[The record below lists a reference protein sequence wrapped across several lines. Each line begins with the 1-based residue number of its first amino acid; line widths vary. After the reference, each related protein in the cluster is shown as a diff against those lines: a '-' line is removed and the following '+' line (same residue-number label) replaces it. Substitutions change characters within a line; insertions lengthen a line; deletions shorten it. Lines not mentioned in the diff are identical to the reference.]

1 MTFKT
6 YSSCSDMPIYNFMM
20 CVSQNDL
27 IYLIV
32 NVNDST
38 DDQFNKYVEK
48 NINDLTIKFN
58 KIEEEYKAITFDKKE
73 LSKQKELARMIY
85 LESQHNAIVKVL
97 NLYIETNEILV
108 LDILNELGCKFD
120 KSNDINK
127 QLKSA
132 NRVIMNLK
140 NKINI
145 LNSNFKIKYK
155 ITNKELKEDKV
166 TSVTGIEKSLDSQA
180 LMLEGNLETG
190 YRIDIK
196 TTSVLRWVNLLETNK
211 SKLAKQNF

>member
-1 MTFKT
+1 
-6 YSSCSDMPIYNFMM
+6 
-20 CVSQNDL
+20 
-27 IYLIV
+27 
-32 NVNDST
+32 
-38 DDQFNKYVEK
+38 
-48 NINDLTIKFN
+48 
-58 KIEEEYKAITFDKKE
+58 
-73 LSKQKELARMIY
+73 
-85 LESQHNAIVKVL
+85 
-97 NLYIETNEILV
+97 
-108 LDILNELGCKFD
+108 
-120 KSNDINK
+120 
-127 QLKSA
+127 
-132 NRVIMNLK
+132 MNLK

-155 ITNKELKEDKV
+155 ITDKELKEDKV

>member
-1 MTFKT
+1 
-6 YSSCSDMPIYNFMM
+6 MPIYNFMM

-32 NVNDST
+32 NVNDSE
-38 DDQFNKYVEK
+38 DDQVNKYVEK
-48 NINDLTIKFN
+48 NINELTIKFN

-73 LSKQKELARMIY
+73 LSKQKELGRMIY
-85 LESQHNAIVKVL
+85 LESQHNAIVKVI
-97 NLYIETNEILV
+97 NLYIETKEILV

-120 KSNDINK
+120 KLKNINK

-132 NRVIMNLK
+132 NRIIMNLK

-155 ITNKELKEDKV
+155 ITDQELKEDKI

-211 SKLAKQNF
+211 SKIAKQNI

>member
-1 MTFKT
+1 
-6 YSSCSDMPIYNFMM
+6 M

-27 IYLIV
+27 IYLII
-32 NVNDST
+32 NVNDYT
-38 DDQFNKYVEK
+38 DDQVNKYIEK

-58 KIEEEYKAITFDKKE
+58 KIEQEYKAITFDKKE
-73 LSKQKELARMIY
+73 LLKQKELLRMIY
-85 LESQHNAIVKVL
+85 LESQHNTIVKVI
-97 NLYIETNEILV
+97 NLYIETNEILI

-120 KSNDINK
+120 KLKNINK
-127 QLKSA
+127 QLKSV
-132 NRVIMNLK
+132 NRIIMNLK

-145 LNSNFKIKYK
+145 LNSNFKIKHK
-155 ITNKELKEDKV
+155 ITHNELKENKV
-166 TSVTGIEKSLDSQA
+166 TSITGIEKSLDSQA

-211 SKLAKQNF
+211 SKLAKQNI

>member
-1 MTFKT
+1 
-6 YSSCSDMPIYNFMM
+6 M

-27 IYLIV
+27 MYLIV
-32 NVNDST
+32 NVNNST
-38 DDQFNKYVEK
+38 DDQVNKYVEK

-58 KIEEEYKAITFDKKE
+58 KIEEEYRAITFDKKE

-155 ITNKELKEDKV
+155 ITDKELKEDKV

>member
-1 MTFKT
+1 
-6 YSSCSDMPIYNFMM
+6 M

-38 DDQFNKYVEK
+38 DDQVNKYVEK

-120 KSNDINK
+120 KLNDINK

>member
-1 MTFKT
+1 
-6 YSSCSDMPIYNFMM
+6 M

-38 DDQFNKYVEK
+38 DDQVNKYVEK

>member
-1 MTFKT
+1 
-6 YSSCSDMPIYNFMM
+6 MPIYNFMM

-32 NVNDST
+32 NLNDSE
-38 DDQFNKYVEK
+38 DDQVNKYVEK
-48 NINDLTIKFN
+48 NINELTIKFN

-73 LSKQKELARMIY
+73 LSKQKELGRMIY
-85 LESQHNAIVKVL
+85 LESQHNAIVKVI
-97 NLYIETNEILV
+97 NLYIETKEILV

-120 KSNDINK
+120 KLKNINK

-132 NRVIMNLK
+132 NRIIMNLK

-155 ITNKELKEDKV
+155 ITDQELKEDKI

-180 LMLEGNLETG
+180 LMLESNLETG

-211 SKLAKQNF
+211 SKIAKQNI